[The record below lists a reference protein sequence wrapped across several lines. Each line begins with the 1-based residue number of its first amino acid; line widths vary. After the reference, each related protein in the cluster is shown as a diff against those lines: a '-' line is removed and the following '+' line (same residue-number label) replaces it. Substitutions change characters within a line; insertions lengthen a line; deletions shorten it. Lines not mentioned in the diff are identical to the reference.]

1 MKKLKFNRKG
11 NVGFTLMELLVVV
24 AVLAILIGL
33 LAPAILKS
41 FKYASE
47 NKTAMEAQILQ
58 DAIVEYWH
66 DQKEWP
72 LPEGTGSTRS
82 GREVNYKVKFQDNND
97 EVFNLLLNVD
107 YGGSKK
113 DYINTAEHL
122 TTADPVDKFPAY
134 ASASLKQVVEGIEG
148 AKQRDEKR
156 PLVYWT
162 EAKIQGSDGTER
174 VLKPFKVEFDLLN
187 NKVEVRK

>member
-1 MKKLKFNRKG
+1 M
-11 NVGFTLMELLVVV
+11 
-24 AVLAILIGL
+24 
-33 LAPAILKS
+33 
-41 FKYASE
+41 
-47 NKTAMEAQILQ
+47 
-58 DAIVEYWH
+58 
-66 DQKEWP
+66 
-72 LPEGTGSTRS
+72 
-82 GREVNYKVKFQDNND
+82 
-97 EVFNLLLNVD
+97 
-107 YGGSKK
+107 
-113 DYINTAEHL
+113 
-122 TTADPVDKFPAY
+122 DKFPAY